1 MGYRRLTILL
11 TASAILFNLLT
22 QGAEA
27 LTLEAPG
34 SLSSTAISPTRVDL
48 SWVDTNSNEEGLL
61 IERSLNQL
69 MGFVQIASI
78 EKNITS
84 YQDTTVVQGTS
95 YFYRVRVFKGA
106 VFSPYSNV
114 ANSTTPQTIPSAPSA
129 LGATAF
135 SHDRV
140 DLTWTDNSFNE
151 QGFRIERG
159 TSAAGPWTS
168 VGTVG
173 AGVTTF
179 SNLGLS
185 ETTTYFYRVTAFN
198 TAGSSA
204 FSNTASVSTPQSI
217 PIAPGS
223 LTATAVSVSQ
233 INLAWTD
240 NSFNESG
247 FVLERA
253 PASGGPWMQVATF
266 GAGAVSYSNTG
277 LSSSTTY
284 FYRVRAY
291 NTSGFS
297 LSSNTA
303 SATTFGVTPT
313 ATATATR
320 TPTAIPPTA
329 TPTRTPTT
337 IGPTSTPTRTP
348 TPGAVTAPVAPS
360 DLSAIAV
367 LSTQINL
374 TWTDNS
380 NNENGFEVEQA
391 PRAGGPWELVGVVG
405 ANVTFFADTGLQPST
420 RYYYRVRA
428 FNSAGSSG
436 YTDRVDATT
445 GEPGS
450 DPTATP
456 TRTPTAIPPTA
467 TPTRTPT
474 AIPPTA
480 TPTRTPTAIVPTATP
495 TRTPTAIPATPTA
508 TRTPTAIPPTATP
521 TRTPTAIPPTAT
533 PTRTPTA
540 IPPTA
545 TPTRTPTAIPPT
557 ATPTRTPTAI
567 VSTATPTRTP
577 TATPTRT
584 STPTATRT
592 PTGIPPTATP
602 TRTPT
607 AIPPTAT
614 PTRTP
619 TPAGT
624 APVAP
629 SNLSAVAVISTQI
642 DLFWTDNSN
651 NENGFEVEQAQH
663 TNGPWELVGVVGPNV
678 TFFADT
684 GLQPS
689 TRYYY
694 RVRAFNSAGS
704 SAYTNKENATTGS
717 PGSDPTATPTR
728 TPTRTPTAIPPTAT
742 PTRTPTAIPPTATPT
757 RTPTAIP
764 PTATPT
770 RTPTPGAPTATPT
783 RTPTPVTVPANPSG
797 LVATAIS
804 STQINLS
811 WTDNSSNE
819 TGFQVER
826 SPAAGGPFAF
836 IGGTSQSSYADLGRT
851 PSTTYY
857 YRVRAYNGI
866 GNSGYS
872 NTAFATTSAGVPQAP
887 TNLSASAVSSSQINL
902 AWTDA
907 SSNESGFKI
916 ERSSATSGWVHIWT
930 LGVNATTYANTG
942 LEAST
947 AYSFRVRAYNI
958 DSGDSGYSNTATT
971 TTQPSSGSV
980 WSKAYGDVS
989 DDRTNA
995 VAVAPSGNVAV
1006 AGHFQ
1011 GTTDFGNGLV
1021 TSFTHASLGP
1031 TRDIFLASYTP
1042 SGNHVWS
1049 RVLGGVGSEE
1059 GNALAVDGLGNLLV
1073 TGYQGSFQV
1082 DYGGGLQ
1089 STRGSNDIF
1098 VAKYSPTGGYVWSK
1112 TMGGFG
1118 HDGGV
1123 GIAAETAGNNVF
1135 VTGGMA
1141 EGGVDFGGGT
1151 LFSAGNQDVFLA
1163 KYSSTGAHL
1172 WSKRFGGA
1180 SSDSGAALATDTSGN
1195 VVVTGTFEG
1204 SVDFGGGTLTS
1215 AGLKD
1220 IFVAKYTSA
1229 GVHVWSKRF
1238 GGSGTDQPMG
1248 IAVDGAGDVALTG
1261 RFQGSI
1267 SFGGGSLSSAG
1278 QDDAFLA
1285 KLLGTSGGHV
1295 WSKRFGSTIGDSG
1308 AGVAVDA
1315 NRNVAVSGYFGGT
1328 VDFGGGPVS
1337 ASATDIFVAKYTPSG
1352 AHTWSRKYG
1361 SAGNQFS
1368 SGVAMSGT
1376 GNVTVSGFFTFT
1388 LDFGTGP
1395 FTSLGGNDAC
1405 VASIGP

>member
-1 MGYRRLTILL
+1 MGYRRLTSLL
-11 TASAILFNLLT
+11 TVSLVLFLLPT
-22 QGAEA
+22 TSAEA

-34 SLSSTAISPTRVDL
+34 SLSATAISPTRIDL
-48 SWVDTNSNEEGLL
+48 SWVDTNSNEDGLL

-69 MGFVQIASI
+69 LGFVQIASI

-84 YQDTTVVQGTS
+84 YQDTTVVEGTS
-95 YFYRVRVFKGA
+95 YFYRVRVFKGT

-114 ANSTTPQTIPSAPSA
+114 ASSTTPQTIPSPPSA
-129 LGATAF
+129 LAATAF
-135 SHDRV
+135 SSNRV

-151 QGFRIERG
+151 GGFRIERG
-159 TSAAGPWTS
+159 PSSAGPWTS

-173 AGVTTF
+173 TGVTAF

-185 ETTTYFYRVTAFN
+185 EATTYFYRVTAFN

-204 FSNTASVSTPQSI
+204 FSNTASASTPQSI
-217 PIAPGS
+217 PIAPGN
-223 LTATAVSVSQ
+223 LTATPVSVSQ
-233 INLAWTD
+233 INLAWSD
-240 NSFNESG
+240 NSSNETG

-253 PASGGPWMQVATF
+253 PASGGPWLQVATF
-266 GAGAVSYSNTG
+266 GPGAVSYANTG

-291 NTSGFS
+291 NSAGFS

-303 SATTFGVTPT
+303 SATTFGATP
-313 ATATATR
+313 TATR

-329 TPTRTPTT
+329 TPTRTPTA
-337 IGPTSTPTRTP
+337 IGPTATPTRTP
-348 TPGAVTAPVAPS
+348 TPGAATAPVAPS
-360 DLSAIAV
+360 DLSAVAA
-367 LSTQINL
+367 SSSQINL
-374 TWTDNS
+374 SWTDNS

-405 ANVTFFADTGLQPST
+405 TNVTFFADTGLQAST

-428 FNSAGSSG
+428 FNSAGNSAYSA
-436 YTDRVDATT
+436 RENATT

-456 TRTPTAIPPTA
+456 TRTPTAPVVTATPTRTPTAPVATATPTRTPTPVPPTA

-480 TPTRTPTAIVPTATP
+480 TPTRTPTV
-495 TRTPTAIPATPTA
+495 IPA
-508 TRTPTAIPPTATP
+508 
-521 TRTPTAIPPTAT
+521 
-533 PTRTPTA
+533 
-540 IPPTA
+540 
-545 TPTRTPTAIPPT
+545 
-557 ATPTRTPTAI
+557 
-567 VSTATPTRTP
+567 TATPTRTP

-592 PTGIPPTATP
+592 PTAIPPTATP

-607 AIPPTAT
+607 AIGPTAT

-619 TPAGT
+619 TQAAT

-629 SNLSAVAVISTQI
+629 SNLSAVAALSTQI
-642 DLFWTDNSN
+642 NLSWTDNSN
-651 NENGFEVEQAQH
+651 NENGFEVEQAPH

-694 RVRAFNSAGS
+694 RVRAFNSAGGS
-704 SAYTNKENATTGS
+704 GYTSKENATTGA
-717 PGSDPTATPTR
+717 PGSDPTATPTRTPTPVPPTATPTR
-728 TPTRTPTAIPPTAT
+728 TPTRTPTAIPATAT

-757 RTPTAIP
+757 RTS
-764 PTATPT
+764 TPA
-770 RTPTPGAPTATPT
+770 APTATPT
-783 RTPTPVTVPANPSG
+783 RTPTPATVPANPSG
-797 LVATAIS
+797 LAATTVS

-826 SPAAGGPFAF
+826 GLALAGPFTF
-836 IGGTSQSSYADLGRT
+836 IGGTSMSSYADLGRT
-851 PSTTYY
+851 ASTTYY

-872 NTAFATTSAGVPQAP
+872 NTASATTSAGIPEVP

-902 AWTDA
+902 LWIDA
-907 SSNESGFKI
+907 SGSETGFKI
-916 ERSSATSGWVHIWT
+916 ERSTATAGWSQIGTV
-930 LGVNATTYANTG
+930 GVNVTTFASAG
-942 LEAST
+942 LSSGT
-947 AYSFRVRAYNI
+947 SYSYRVRAYNT
-958 DSGDSGYSNTATT
+958 SGDSGYSNTAAATT
-971 TTQPSSGSV
+971 GSSSGSV
-980 WSKAYGDVS
+980 WSRAYGDIS

-995 VAVAPSGNVAV
+995 VAVAPSGNVTV

-1021 TSFTHASLGP
+1021 TSFTHTSLGP
-1031 TRDIFLASYTP
+1031 TRDIFVASYTP
-1042 SGNHVWS
+1042 TGNHVWS
-1049 RVLGGVGSEE
+1049 KVLGGVGSEE
-1059 GNALAVDGLGNLLV
+1059 GNAVAVDGLGNVLL
-1073 TGYQGSFQV
+1073 TGYQGTFQV

-1098 VAKYSPTGGYVWSK
+1098 VAKYSPTGGYLWSK
-1112 TMGGFG
+1112 TMGSGG
-1118 HDGGV
+1118 HDGGI
-1123 GIAAETAGNNVF
+1123 GIATDTPGNNVF

-1141 EGGVDFGGGT
+1141 DGGVDFGGGT
-1151 LFSAGNQDVFLA
+1151 LFSAGNQDVFLV

-1172 WSKRFGGA
+1172 WSRRFGGA
-1180 SSDSGAALATDTSGN
+1180 SSESGAAVATDVSGN

-1204 SVDFGGGTLTS
+1204 SVDFGGGLLTS

-1229 GVHVWSKRF
+1229 GVHLWSKRF
-1238 GGSGTDQPMG
+1238 GGSGSDFSTG

-1261 RFQGSI
+1261 RYQGSI
-1267 SFGGGSLSSAG
+1267 SFGGGSLSSLG
-1278 QDDAFLA
+1278 QDDGFLA

-1295 WSKRFGSTIGDSG
+1295 WSKRFGATIADSG
-1308 AGVAVDA
+1308 TGVSVDA
-1315 NRNVAVSGYFGGT
+1315 NRNVAVTGYFGGT
-1328 VDFGGGPVS
+1328 VDFGGGPLS
-1337 ASATDIFVAKYTPSG
+1337 ASAIDIFVAKYTPSG

-1361 SAGNQFS
+1361 AAGNQFS
-1368 SGVAMSGT
+1368 SGLAMTGT
-1376 GNVTVSGFFTFT
+1376 GAVTVSGFFTFT
-1388 LDFGTGP
+1388 VDFGTGP
-1395 FTSLGGNDAC
+1395 HTTLGANDAC